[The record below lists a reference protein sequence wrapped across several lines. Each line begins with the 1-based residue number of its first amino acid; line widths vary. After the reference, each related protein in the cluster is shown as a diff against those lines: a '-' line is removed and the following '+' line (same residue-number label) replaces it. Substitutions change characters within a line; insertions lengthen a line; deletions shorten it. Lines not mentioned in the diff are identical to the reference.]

1 MNNVII
7 SGCIANEPKYT
18 VGQEYKET
26 MLRAIMIEE
35 DNAIVVPLVF
45 CDWLADRASK
55 SLQKD
60 MRVQIEGKME
70 GSTYIDETGA
80 MRYQNYLMVSD
91 FVCSFPANIKGNA
104 QTISN
109 KKFPLDVTDLED
121 MLLCAPKIG

>member
-45 CDWLADRASK
+45 RDWLADRASK

-91 FVCSFPANIKGNA
+91 FICAFPTNIKGKA